1 MSRKTP
7 VEQIVSGLRLSIVIP
22 VFNRAKL
29 VHRAIQSCL
38 ESTRPD
44 FEVIVVDD
52 CSIDNTLD
60 VISNIQDHRLK
71 VHRLPFNQGVCAAR
85 GAGVRACAS
94 SWVCF
99 LDSDDEIIAGSIDE
113 IIAVLESQNDSIQ
126 AVMFR
131 RAHDDGRITPTV
143 ITQYGP
149 IDYDGYI
156 RLIDPNFSD
165 DSGVFYS
172 ARKTTFDLLPWPTA
186 RTPEIE
192 YHLDFA
198 KRFQLAIHPCAPYLE
213 HHDATNRLT
222 KPRSGSTH
230 VTNLDRET
238 MMSYRRIITAHGDAL
253 SAGGKNILRRVLTGR
268 LTLELISGNRSE
280 ATDTLTRSFRMGDR
294 SLRKLV
300 LFAVGFVSPRALLAL
315 RSYWQRVRH
324 HTA

>member
-1 MSRKTP
+1 VPS
-7 VEQIVSGLRLSIVIP
+7 LRLSIVIP
-22 VFNRAKL
+22 VFNRANL

-38 ESTRPD
+38 SSSRSD

-52 CSIDNTLD
+52 CSTDDTWN
-60 VISNIQDHRLK
+60 VISNIRDHRLK
-71 VHRLPFNQGVCAAR
+71 IHLLPFNQGVCAAR

-94 SWVCF
+94 NWVCF

-113 IIAVLESQNDSIQ
+113 ILDVLESQNDSIQ

-131 RAHDDGRITPTV
+131 RAHDDGRVTPTV
-143 ITQYGP
+143 ITEYGP
-149 IDYDGYI
+149 TGYDGYI

-172 ARKTTFDLLPWPTA
+172 ARKTTFNLLPWPTA

-198 KRFQLAIHPCAPYLE
+198 KRFPLAVHPYAPYLE

-222 KPRSGSTH
+222 RPRSGSTH
-230 VTNLDRET
+230 VTDLDRES

-253 SAGGKNILRRVLTGR
+253 SAGGKNILRGVLTAR

-280 ATDTLTRSFRMGDR
+280 AADTLARSSQMGDL
-294 SLRKLV
+294 SLRKLA

-315 RSYWQRVRH
+315 RSFWQRRRRR
-324 HTA
+324 AA